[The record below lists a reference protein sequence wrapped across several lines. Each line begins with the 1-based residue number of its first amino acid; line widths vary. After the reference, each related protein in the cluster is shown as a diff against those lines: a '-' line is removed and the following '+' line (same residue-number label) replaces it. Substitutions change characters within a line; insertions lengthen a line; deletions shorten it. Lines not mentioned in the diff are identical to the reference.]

1 MLPLPMRPPG
11 TFKLLGR
18 ARRQP
23 GGFDPHA
30 HYASRSDRIVDS
42 LRHQILEPDEEQSLR
57 IRQIFEEPKEIYRIE
72 IERPERGYQ
81 RTTLLDRDALEDLL
95 ATDDVRERFLA
106 TASPS
111 RAATVESVQPFP
123 RNRVDAFDT
132 VAPADPER
140 AACDGE
146 GLRATQ
152 ERQDGARSR
161 TRTCTA

>member
-18 ARRQP
+18 ARRTAL

-106 TASPS
+106 TATAS
-111 RAATVESVQPFP
+111 RAATVE
-123 RNRVDAFDT
+123 A
-132 VAPADPER
+132 VAPSISPSISPSIQASCETEASREARRVPGAGLEPARPE
-140 AACDGE
+140 
-146 GLRATQ
+146 
-152 ERQDGARSR
+152 ARR
-161 TRTCTA
+161 F